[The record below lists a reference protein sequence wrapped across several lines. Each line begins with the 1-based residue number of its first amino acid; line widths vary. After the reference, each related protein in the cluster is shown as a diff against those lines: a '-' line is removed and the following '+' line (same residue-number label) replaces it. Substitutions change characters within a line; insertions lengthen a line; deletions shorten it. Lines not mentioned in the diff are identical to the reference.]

1 MRSYKKGE
9 YLRMQA
15 ANRLGGH
22 DGTKLGLVAKNGAG
36 FKKWVRLK
44 RKAVA
49 HREDVEEV
57 V

>member
-22 DGTKLGLVAKNGAG
+22 DGTKMGLVAKNGAG